1 MSNLTDEDRSIIQII
16 GSNLRHIIQGRR
28 IETQEFDRR
37 DELGILANMVNR
49 VSKELYNS
57 RQRDQR
63 QRQEIERQLGE
74 LRIAHETQERLLSTI
89 RDLSTPILNIHQGVL
104 LLPIIGFLDSA
115 RAEHVISTLLDRIA
129 TTQAQVV
136 ILDITGVHTLDTQVA
151 NVLLQAAQA
160 TDLLG
165 ARVILCGVSPEVAQV
180 VISLGIDLSTL
191 TPSSDLQA
199 ALETALRLTGYRI
212 TNHSPPKST
221 GNIESE

>member
-49 VSKELYNS
+49 VAKELYNS

-74 LRIAHETQERLLSTI
+74 LREAHETQERLLSTI
-89 RDLSTPILNIHQGVL
+89 RDLSTPVLNIHQGVL
-104 LLPIIGFLDSA
+104 LLPIIGFLDSS

-129 TTQAQVV
+129 TTQSEVV

-160 TDLLG
+160 TELLG

-180 VISLGIDLSTL
+180 VVSLGIDLSTL
-191 TPSSDLQA
+191 TPSSDLKA
-199 ALETALRLTGYRI
+199 ALDAALRLTGYRV
-212 TNHSPPKST
+212 TTSKST
-221 GNIESE
+221 KNVEPE

>member
-49 VSKELYNS
+49 VAKELYNS

-74 LRIAHETQERLLSTI
+74 LREAHETQERLLSTI
-89 RDLSTPILNIHQGVL
+89 RDLSTPVLNIHQGVL
-104 LLPIIGFLDSA
+104 LLPIIGFLDSS

-129 TTQAQVV
+129 TTQSEVV

-160 TDLLG
+160 TELLG

-199 ALETALRLTGYRI
+199 ALDAALRLTGYRVTI
-212 TNHSPPKST
+212 SKST
-221 GNIESE
+221 KNVELE